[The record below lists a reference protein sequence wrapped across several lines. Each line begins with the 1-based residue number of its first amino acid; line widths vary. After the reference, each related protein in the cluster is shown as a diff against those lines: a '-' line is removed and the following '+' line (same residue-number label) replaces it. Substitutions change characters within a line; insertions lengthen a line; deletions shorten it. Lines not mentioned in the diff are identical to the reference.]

1 MSLGF
6 DTNTTSYVAEI
17 DKNVV
22 QMGLEIKGLNRKMDK
37 QIALLEKMVEILT
50 KIEER
55 HTDADY

>member
-1 MSLGF
+1 M
-6 DTNTTSYVAEI
+6 NVAESM
-17 DKNVV
+17 DLKNTRDNTERTVELLTY
-22 QMGLEIKGLNRKMDK
+22 MNKKMDR